1 VNTVRTS
8 MRRTGKYRILI
19 VDDHP
24 VIQRGLAYALSQEL
38 DMEVCGGAV
47 SVAGALTAMEESRPD
62 LVVVDITLEDSSG
75 LELIAEIKNRK
86 ADVRTVVWSSFD
98 EKIFAERAIRAG
110 AMGYVNKKE
119 PIERLVSAI
128 RQVLG
133 GNFYLSAGMTN
144 RLLQRASG
152 SRPLEEDPIRRLS
165 NRELE
170 VFTMIG
176 QGMTTKQIARK
187 LDLSP
192 KTVEAHRENIKT
204 KLDLKN
210 SGELNRRAV
219 LWVLENS

>member
-1 VNTVRTS
+1 MSTS
-8 MRRTGKYRILI
+8 RPAMRGMGRRRILI
-19 VDDHP
+19 ADDHP
-24 VIQRGLAYALSQEL
+24 IIQRGLADVLSREP

-47 SVAGALTAMEESRPD
+47 SVADALKAMEESCPD
-62 LVVVDITLEDSSG
+62 LVVVDITLENSSG
-75 LELIAEIKNRK
+75 LELIAEIKNRR
-86 ADVRTVVWSSFD
+86 ADVRTVVWSMFD

-119 PIERLVSAI
+119 PIECLVSAI
-128 RQVLG
+128 RQVLD

-152 SRPLEEDPIRRLS
+152 SRPLEEDPIARLS
-165 NRELE
+165 DRELE
-170 VFTMIG
+170 VFTMVG
-176 QGMTTKQIARK
+176 QGMTTKQIARR
-187 LDLSP
+187 LDRSP

-210 SGELNRRAV
+210 SGELSRRAV